1 MGRYNG
7 RVRTIHCKC
16 VLIGVH
22 CTLGGRFQKSFTIY
36 CSYEEVQEEEKVGQS
51 RLRLVFI
58 SFFAAD
64 SREGS
69 FGLPNAFFFF
79 VAAAVEV
86 ASRSSFSVALPH
98 SNSADVVR
106 LSRVELCEE
115 EERIQD
121 ESIRSLLH
129 PRRSSGQTS
138 GSASAQKRH
147 LDAYAAPAV
156 APSASVKLP
165 DGQR

>member
-69 FGLPNAFFFF
+69 FGLPNAFFFLRRRRRR
-79 VAAAVEV
+79 
-86 ASRSSFSVALPH
+86 SRFALFI
-98 SNSADVVR
+98 
-106 LSRVELCEE
+106 LSRFAAFEQC
-115 EERIQD
+115 
-121 ESIRSLLH
+121 
-129 PRRSSGQTS
+129 RR
-138 GSASAQKRH
+138 REI
-147 LDAYAAPAV
+147 
-156 APSASVKLP
+156 VKS
-165 DGQR
+165 